1 MSVLIRIALLSLV
14 IPLATVALLVFMTR
28 LVQEAMRPQEAAVKL
43 IRYRPRGNALEERS
57 R

>member
-14 IPLATVALLVFMTR
+14 IPLATVALLVLMTR
-28 LVQEAMRPQEAAVKL
+28 LVQETMRPREAAVKL